1 VFFSVHT
8 IEKKMLGG
16 ENFFFEEQGIDPERI
31 VNDEYQVANEFFCA
45 ICQGLLWKSR
55 SCASCQ
61 HLFCNKCIRT
71 WLQINPT
78 SCPFRCT
85 PYEEKR
91 PPPYI
96 HSLLGRLSIRCR
108 NSSYGCTD
116 ILLYDLLEQHEN
128 VECQFLTKRCR
139 ICGQYILKNEIDQH
153 QTACIPATIQC
164 SVCKRFLDRPL
175 LPQHTIECFK
185 EKLNVLVEQII
196 PTPEE
201 LGILTDNLIAV
212 PQEQGNENWFTR
224 FNNRLQRFLA
234 AMPQVNLIGLEEV
247 AQARELNSW
256 ARIWTMLRLIWLN
269 KSRAMQILFFLSCFG
284 IGFIIGFLIATSLY
298 IQNQVEKSIYRS
310 FAFIILFSGLFS
322 FSLPVL
328 LASISDTFIIVF
340 TVISL
345 ILWSSAFPNLPLH
358 YIQVFQSSKV
368 LLAIYFIVFIIFKL
382 SLLMIRLYSRCI
394 PSYISAGCLAWIMIF
409 VTFHIRRFSINRR

>member
-1 VFFSVHT
+1 MHA
-8 IEKKMLGG
+8 IEKQILGG
-16 ENFFFEEQGIDPERI
+16 DNFFFEEEGIDPERI
-31 VNDEYQVANEFFCA
+31 VNDEHQVANEFFCA

-78 SCPFRCT
+78 SCPFRCS

-108 NSSYGCTD
+108 NSSFGCTE
-116 ILLYDLLEQHEN
+116 ILPYDLLEQHQT

-164 SVCKRFLDRPL
+164 SVCKHFVDRTL
-175 LPQHTIECFK
+175 LPQHTIECFQQR
-185 EKLNVLVEQII
+185 LNLLIEEII
-196 PTPEE
+196 PTPED
-201 LGILTDNLIAV
+201 LGIPTNNIIAV
-212 PQEQGNENWFTR
+212 PQEQGNANWHTR
-224 FNNRLQRFLA
+224 LITRLQRFLF

-247 AQARELNSW
+247 AQARELNNW
-256 ARIWTMLRLIWLN
+256 ARIWTMLRLIWFN
-269 KSRAMQILFFLSCFG
+269 KSRAIQILFLLYCFG
-284 IGFIIGFLIATSLY
+284 IGFIIGFLINTSLY

-310 FAFIILFSGLFS
+310 FACIILFSGLFS

-328 LASISDTFIIVF
+328 LASVNDTSIIVL
-340 TVISL
+340 TVVSL
-345 ILWSSAFPNLPLH
+345 ILWSSTCPKLPLH
-358 YIQVFQSSKV
+358 YFQVWQSSKV
-368 LLAIYFIVFIIFKL
+368 ILVLYFIVFIIFKL
-382 SLLMIRLYSRCI
+382 SLLMIRLYCWYI
-394 PSYISAGCLAWIMIF
+394 PSYISAGCLAWIIIF
-409 VTFHIRRFSINRR
+409 VTFHIRRFSMNRR